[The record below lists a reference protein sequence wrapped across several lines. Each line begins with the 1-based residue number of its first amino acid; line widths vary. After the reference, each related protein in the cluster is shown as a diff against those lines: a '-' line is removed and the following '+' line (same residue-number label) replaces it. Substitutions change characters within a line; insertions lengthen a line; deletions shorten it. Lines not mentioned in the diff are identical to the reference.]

1 MSLKIGDFANIQAER
16 GYVKLKE
23 GKVVVYGNR
32 KFWGKFKIGWLKLKA
47 KFLTSAKEANKK
59 VMNSFIQTIKNEYG
73 ASWGDLA
80 RIMLANDLATGKH
93 LSVRKMRT
101 VLSSLRIR
109 QANQP
114 NDERIEVDLG
124 REEVWGLPIDEEILD
139 LIEEQK
145 RNEQEKASILKL
157 MDSMDEVDKAILKV
171 MLKKYA
177 DENIRFMFEVKQFKQ
192 MSIGANQSQMLQ
204 KAQHIYEKYVKEGAP
219 YQINIEYET
228 RTDIENT
235 LKQSIEREA
244 EIRNIF
250 DNAYKECYQLVK
262 NDIHIQ
268 VALKAEIS
276 LASDKNLYKE
286 FLTRYKEI

>member
-1 MSLKIGDFANIQAER
+1 MISLF
-16 GYVKLKE
+16 
-23 GKVVVYGNR
+23 
-32 KFWGKFKIGWLKLKA
+32 FF
-47 KFLTSAKEANKK
+47 
-59 VMNSFIQTIKNEYG
+59 
-73 ASWGDLA
+73 
-80 RIMLANDLATGKH
+80 
-93 LSVRKMRT
+93 
-101 VLSSLRIR
+101 
-109 QANQP
+109 
-114 NDERIEVDLG
+114 
-124 REEVWGLPIDEEILD
+124 
-139 LIEEQK
+139 
-145 RNEQEKASILKL
+145 
-157 MDSMDEVDKAILKV
+157 
-171 MLKKYA
+171 
-177 DENIRFMFEVKQFKQ
+177 
-192 MSIGANQSQMLQ
+192 
-204 KAQHIYEKYVKEGAP
+204 YEKYVKEGAP